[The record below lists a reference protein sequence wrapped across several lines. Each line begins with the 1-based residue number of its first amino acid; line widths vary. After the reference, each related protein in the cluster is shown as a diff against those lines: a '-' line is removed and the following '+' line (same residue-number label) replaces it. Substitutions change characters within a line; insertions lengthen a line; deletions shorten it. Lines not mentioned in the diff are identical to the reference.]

1 MFGQDFDVM
10 VWSKDFEF
18 WNLIKICVRT
28 CFFGK
33 QNSTLGSVVP
43 LAMFFKFRSVAE
55 VVLLLF
61 YKITYQGQ
69 GHSALSL
76 ETLFS

>member
-1 MFGQDFDVM
+1 MSTGETT
-10 VWSKDFEF
+10 K
-18 WNLIKICVRT
+18 NLCKRYILLWKEEVII
-28 CFFGK
+28 F
-33 QNSTLGSVVP
+33 NS
-43 LAMFFKFRSVAE
+43 RSVAE

-76 ETLFS
+76 ETLFSWAWLKR

>member
-1 MFGQDFDVM
+1 MSINAANSSQPIT
-10 VWSKDFEF
+10 SKSLVYRKNYRRNK
-18 WNLIKICVRT
+18 NLYKRYILLWKEEVII
-28 CFFGK
+28 F
-33 QNSTLGSVVP
+33 N
-43 LAMFFKFRSVAE
+43 FRSVAE